1 MDNDRHINFKL
12 LRDRIM
18 KSEPPALAGGLTS
31 SDQPPA
37 TAGGS
42 GKTYWRSLEELADS
56 PLFEE
61 FIQREFP
68 QQAEEWN
75 DPVERRTFLKL
86 MGASLA
92 LAGLSG
98 CVIQPPEKIVPYV
111 KQPEEEVPG
120 KGLYFATAF
129 SLGGVA
135 TPLLARSN
143 EGRPTKLEGN
153 PDHPNNRNSDPNDK
167 GSSATDIFSQ
177 ASILTLYDPDRSQT
191 PMYRG
196 ETRAWTTF
204 VAEIRGLIE
213 KEGDGLKAKKG
224 AGLRF
229 LTETITSPSLAAQM
243 KSVLTDF
250 PEAKWHQ
257 YEPANRD
264 NARAGAVMAFGQPV
278 NTIYDFSKAD
288 RILSLG
294 SDFLA
299 CLPGSLRYARDYAA
313 KRRITGDK
321 AEMNR
326 LYVVESTPT
335 TTGANAD
342 HRFSVK
348 PSEMGGVAR
357 AFAGFFLT
365 PDRNA
370 SVVAPLLGH
379 EGPFSGNAKDLQFN
393 DKYLR
398 PEIAELF
405 RKLSKYAP
413 HGWAVSEDVER
424 YRGAS
429 IIIVGDDQPPLV
441 HALAHAMNDALGNV
455 GKTVFY
461 TDPLEAN
468 SVDQTQSLREL
479 VNDIDAGRVETLI
492 MIGGNPAYNTPVDL
506 RLDLNRLNKVKLR
519 AHLSLYN
526 NETSDICHW
535 HIPATHYLESW
546 GDARSYDGTVSIVQ
560 PLIAPLYEG
569 RTAYEMLAL
578 FSENYDRKPYDV
590 VKEYWRGQAG
600 TGGHGSGVSTG
611 SGSDRVQGAGMMP
624 ANRPQDAGA
633 PDAGAPD
640 FESWWRKCL
649 HDGFVPN
656 TALPAKTVSLKSD
669 WANQLPQKADG
680 TSALAGYELIF
691 RTDPTVYD
699 GRFANNGW
707 LQELPKPLTKLTWDN
722 VALISEKTAKDL
734 GISRQNY
741 EKDKKGREA
750 YVDQIELKLNGRA
763 ISKPLPAWIMP
774 GQPDDVITIHLGYGR
789 ARAGRVGDAQGFN
802 AYEIRTSDS
811 PWFAAGAQA
820 TRAAGQYELA
830 ATQIHFSM
838 EGRDLLREGSLAEYL
853 KEKDHLREEREK
865 QQKEL
870 HDLSLYKDFDYKDQ
884 GNGYAWGMS
893 IDLNSCVGCNACM
906 IACQSENN
914 IPIVGKDQVL
924 RSREMHWI
932 RVDSYFKG
940 DPSKPGG
947 PFFQPVPCM
956 HCENAPCEPVCP
968 VHATVHSSEGLND
981 MVYNRCVGTKY
992 CSNNCPYK
1000 VRRFNFYLYQDWE
1013 TPTYQ
1018 LMRNPDVS
1026 VRSRGVMEKCT
1037 YCVQRIQ
1044 SAKIQ
1049 SEIEGRQ
1056 VHDGE
1061 IVTACQSVCP
1071 TEAIVFGNINDPNS
1085 KVSKLKAMDRD
1096 YSLLGELNTRPR
1108 TTYLSA
1114 LRNPNPEINE

>member
-1 MDNDRHINFKL
+1 MNNDRHINFKL
-12 LRDRIM
+12 LRDRVLR
-18 KSEPPALAGGLTS
+18 SEPPAVAGG
-31 SDQPPA
+31 SDRPPA
-37 TAGGS
+37 TAGGTDFALS

-56 PLFEE
+56 PVFEE
-61 FIQREFP
+61 FVRREFP

-86 MGASLA
+86 MGASMA

-98 CVIQPPEKIVPYV
+98 CVIQPPEKIVPYAR
-111 KQPEEEVPG
+111 QPEEIVPG

-129 SLGGVA
+129 SLGGIAV
-135 TPLLARSN
+135 PLLAKSN

-153 PDHPNNRNSDPNDK
+153 PDHPNNRNADPNDR

-191 PMYRG
+191 PLYRG
-196 ETRAWTTF
+196 EHRPWTTF
-204 VAEIRGLIE
+204 MAEIRGAIE
-213 KEGDGLKAKKG
+213 RQNDGVKARKG

-229 LTETITSPSLAAQM
+229 LTETITSPTLAAQL
-243 KSVLTDF
+243 KQILTDF

-264 NARAGAVMAFGQPV
+264 NARAGAIMAFGEPV
-278 NTIYDFSKAD
+278 NTIYDFSNAD
-288 RILSLG
+288 RVLSLG

-299 CLPGSLRYARDYAA
+299 CLPGSLRYARDFAA
-313 KRRITGDK
+313 KRRINGDK

-326 LYVVESTPT
+326 LYVMESTPT
-335 TTGANAD
+335 TTGAKAD

-348 PSEMGGVAR
+348 PSDIE
-357 AFAGFFLT
+357 AFVRLIPAEFQRLKAGIT
-365 PDRNA
+365 P
-370 SVVAPLLGH
+370 
-379 EGPFSGNAKDLQFN
+379 ETKSGNTLPDPIRSPFRDL
-393 DKYLR
+393 LAHW
-398 PEIAELF
+398 E
-405 RKLSKYAP
+405 S
-413 HGWAVSEDVER
+413 
-424 YRGAS
+424 S
-429 IIIVGDDQPPLV
+429 IIIVGDEQPPII
-441 HALAHAMNDALGNV
+441 HAIAHSWNAALGNV

-461 TDPLEAN
+461 TEPIEAN

-479 VNDIDAGRVETLI
+479 VTDIDAGRVETLVI
-492 MIGGNPAYNTPVDL
+492 VGGNPAYNAPADL
-506 RLDLNRLNKVKLR
+506 KFDLNRLNKVKTR
-519 AHLSLYN
+519 VHLSLYN
-526 NETSDICHW
+526 DETSELCHW

-546 GDARSYDGTVSIVQ
+546 SDTRSYDGTVTIVQ

-569 RTAYEMLAL
+569 KTAHELLAL
-578 FSENYDRKPYDV
+578 FSDNYDRKPYDI
-590 VKEYWRGQAG
+590 VKDFWRGQTGTAG
-600 TGGHGSGVSTG
+600 QRVSTG
-611 SGSDRVQGAGMMP
+611 SGGDQVAAVS
-624 ANRPQDAGA
+624 A
-633 PDAGAPD
+633 PTD
-640 FESWWRKCL
+640 FESWWRQCL
-649 HDGFVPN
+649 HDGFVSN
-656 TALPAKTVSLKSD
+656 TAPPVKTLALKSD
-669 WANQLPQKADG
+669 WASSIAQPNAGGTPALPVKG
-680 TSALAGYELIF
+680 SSEFEVIF
-691 RTDPTVYD
+691 RTDPTIFD

-722 VALISEKTAKDL
+722 VALISANTAKKL
-734 GISRQNY
+734 GVAPQDY
-741 EKDKKGREA
+741 EQSKKGREA
-750 YVDQIELKLNGRA
+750 YVDMIEIKLGGRGL
-763 ISKPLPAWIMP
+763 SKVPAWVMP
-774 GQPDDVITIHLGYGR
+774 GQPDDVITINLGYGR
-789 ARAGRVGDAQGFN
+789 ARAGRVGSKIGFN
-802 AYEIRTSDS
+802 AYDIRTSDA
-811 PWFAAGAQA
+811 PWIASGAQVTKA
-820 TRAAGQYELA
+820 TGQYELA
-830 ATQIHFSM
+830 TTQVHFSM
-838 EGRDLLREGSLAEYL
+838 EGRDLLRESSLEEFN
-853 KEKDHLREEREK
+853 KEREHLREEKEHLK
-865 QQKEL
+865 KEL
-870 HDLSLYKDFDYKDQ
+870 HELSLYPEYDYKNQ

-914 IPIVGKDQVL
+914 IPIVGKEQVI

-932 RVDSYFKG
+932 RVDAYFKG
-940 DPSKPGG
+940 EPDKPEG

-1000 VRRFNFYLYQDWE
+1000 VRRFNFFLYQDWD

-1044 SAKIQ
+1044 AAKIE
-1049 SEIEGRQ
+1049 SELEGRQ
-1056 VHDGE
+1056 VRDGE

-1085 KVSKLKAMDRD
+1085 RVSKLKALERD

-1114 LRNPNPEINE
+1114 LRNPNPEIKE